1 MALVRIYCEGTEESY
16 DVAILKKVKE
26 GLATDS
32 ILITPIAGKGGGG
45 AVMQFA
51 ENQMKKGVAS
61 KDAFYFFFRDRDF
74 DVAVPTTVTLAVL
87 EKDNENIQ
95 AGKVKK
101 EEVHTLCTYRTTIEN
116 YLFDAK
122 LFCDFINEDATRQK
136 KYSHIKTE
144 QDAKQIFIDTAKKIS
159 HYQAIRHTL
168 GKMRVAIDIG
178 TTWTS
183 GSGSLPADLSE
194 EACKKEAISK
204 IQQETAKV
212 SVWTK
217 TDFDRVL
224 DEFLTKFDDA
234 FFNNL
239 EFLVYFQGKDFA
251 KALTKFILPEF
262 EIQRYYAYALE
273 KFDYTKFDDLVELRN
288 IIEKKIA

>member
-1 MALVRIYCEGTEESY
+1 MASVRIYCEGTEKSY

-32 ILITPIAGKGGGG
+32 ILITPIAGKGGGR

-51 ENQMKKGVAS
+51 ENQIKKGVSS
-61 KDAFYFFFRDRDF
+61 KDTFYFFFRDRDF
-74 DVAVPTTVTLAVL
+74 DVPVPLVESLT
-87 EKDNENIQ
+87 IQ
-95 AGKVKK
+95 
-101 EEVHTLCTYRTTIEN
+101 TNSFFTYRTTIEN

-136 KYSHIKTE
+136 KYPHIKTE

-183 GSGSLPADLSE
+183 GSGNLPADLSE
-194 EACKKEAISK
+194 EACRQEAISK
-204 IQQETAKV
+204 IQQEIAKV
-212 SVWTK
+212 NVWTEA
-217 TDFDRVL
+217 DFDQIL
-224 DEFLTKFDDA
+224 GAFLAKFDDA

-251 KALTKFILPEF
+251 KALTKFILPQF
-262 EIQRYYAYALE
+262 DIGAYYTYALE